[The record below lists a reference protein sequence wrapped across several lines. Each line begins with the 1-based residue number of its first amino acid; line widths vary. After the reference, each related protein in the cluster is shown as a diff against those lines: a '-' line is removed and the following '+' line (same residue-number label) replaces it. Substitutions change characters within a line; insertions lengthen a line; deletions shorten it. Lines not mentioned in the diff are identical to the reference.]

1 MNKKITIIAS
11 AILVVVIAL
20 IITLISLVSNN
31 VVATVNG
38 QEISNKE
45 LKERVTQFE
54 QTLTLQGQEVNMSEE
69 EMRLSVLDQI
79 ISETLLYQ
87 ESVKAGFD
95 VEESEIDQEVQDIRD
110 SIGGDEAFRSR
121 LKEAGISEE
130 DLRRD
135 IRNNILI
142 NSYLESVLSDVEV
155 SVTDQELVEF
165 YDSLNEQQELSPFE
179 EIEEDLRNSL
189 LSEKENELIS
199 EIVMELYN
207 NSEVEVSL

>member
-135 IRNNILI
+135 I
-142 NSYLESVLSDVEV
+142 
-155 SVTDQELVEF
+155 
-165 YDSLNEQQELSPFE
+165 
-179 EIEEDLRNSL
+179 
-189 LSEKENELIS
+189 
-199 EIVMELYN
+199 
-207 NSEVEVSL
+207 

>member
-54 QTLTLQGQEVNMSEE
+54 QTLTLQGQEANMSEE

-155 SVTDQELVEF
+155 SVTDQELIEF
-165 YDSLNEQQELSPFE
+165 YDSLNEQQELPPFE